1 MSTYRAAGSS
11 RSEIDRKFR
20 KAARHSWRVRFL
32 RRALPVTALLGV
44 LCAAALTWFN
54 PLRIIA
60 RLPQGGSLAISGTKI
75 VMELPRIAG
84 FTKDARSYEVSARS
98 ANQDLTRPDD
108 VELEGIAAKMET
120 ENQAIVEVNATNGIY
135 HPKSQQMVLGSS
147 VFLKSSTG
155 YEARLTDASIDMRSG
170 SIVSEQP
177 VEVKLLN
184 GVLNA
189 QRLEVAESGALMRF
203 SGGVAMT
210 LDLSGG
216 AATATVG
223 TSP

>member
-1 MSTYRAAGSS
+1 MSTYQGAPSS
-11 RSEIDRKFR
+11 RSELERRFR
-20 KAARHSWRVRFL
+20 RAARHSWRVRLL
-32 RRALPVTALLGV
+32 RRTLPVTVVTAALCIL
-44 LCAAALTWFN
+44 ALTWFN

-60 RLPQGGSLAISGTKI
+60 RLPQGGSLAISGSKI
-75 VMELPRIAG
+75 VMELPRMAG
-84 FTKDARSYEVSARS
+84 YTKDARSYEVSARS
-98 ANQDLTRPDD
+98 ANQDFTHPDE
-108 VELEGIAAKMET
+108 VELEGVAAKVEV
-120 ENQAIVEVNATNGIY
+120 ENQGLVEVNAANGVY
-135 HPKSQQMVLGSS
+135 HPKTQQMVLGNS
-147 VFLKSSTG
+147 VLLKSSAG
-155 YEARLTDASIDMRSG
+155 YEAHLTDASIDMRSG

-210 LDLSGG
+210 LDISGNG
-216 AATATVG
+216 ATATVR